1 MRNRWAAMA
10 LGVFIGV
17 AAPAAQQQSA
27 NPAALPPIAA
37 QPIPLY
43 KVGLG
48 TFTRRISSSNA
59 EAQAYFDQGFQLMYS
74 FGKCRGGSILPR
86 GVEAG
91 PRLRHLLL
99 GRSLGLGIQPEPGDV
114 GG

>member
-10 LGVFIGV
+10 LGVCIGV

-27 NPAALPPIAA
+27 NPAVVPPLAA

-48 TFTRRISSSNA
+48 TFTRKISSSNA

-74 FGKCRGGSILPR
+74 FGSTRRFDPSARRGSGTPVAPSAIGAKP
-86 GVEAG
+86 G
-91 PRLRHLLL
+91 
-99 GRSLGLGIQPEPGDV
+99 PGDPT
-114 GG
+114 